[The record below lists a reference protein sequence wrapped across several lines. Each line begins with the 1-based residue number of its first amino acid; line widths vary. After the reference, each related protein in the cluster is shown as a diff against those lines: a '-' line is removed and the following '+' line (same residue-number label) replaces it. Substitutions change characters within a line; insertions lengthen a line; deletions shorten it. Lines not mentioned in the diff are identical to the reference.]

1 MEFTEESVMK
11 KLKLLLSIVFISLI
25 TITVGACTG
34 QPTEPS
40 VTYSVPEL
48 KYILLG
54 NFDNVF
60 YVDSDYY
67 PIAREGQEEQ
77 NALEQYA
84 EIKADGA
91 EFSAIINHL
100 ELPAKG
106 EYSPEEKLLIY
117 REHKKLTRGVQLI
130 ASGDKYSFTLRVE
143 EGQGELIEGTI
154 TISGE
159 IKVLKREDSFNT
171 YPICLA
177 KGTYIETSLGLV
189 LVELVHKGMLVW
201 TVDNLGDRVL
211 APVIKTTNTP
221 VPSSFRVVKVELSD
235 TRTITASQNHPTA
248 DNKAL
253 GNYVVGDTLDGAQV
267 TSIEYL
273 PYTENAT
280 YDILPDGSTGLYWA
294 NGILLKSTLTK
305 QK

>member
-1 MEFTEESVMK
+1 MK
-11 KLKLLLSIVFISLI
+11 NLKLSTSIVLLSLI

-34 QPTEPS
+34 QTSEPL

-48 KYILLG
+48 KYMLFD

-84 EIKADGA
+84 EIKADDA

-100 ELPAKG
+100 KLPDKG
-106 EYSPEEKLLIY
+106 EYSAEEKLLIY
-117 REHKKLTRGVQLI
+117 REHKKLTRAVELT
-130 ASGDKYSFTLRVE
+130 AAGDKYNFTLRVD

-154 TISGE
+154 TTSGT
-159 IKVLKREDSFNT
+159 IKVLKREESFNT

-177 KGTYIETSLGLV
+177 KGTSIETSLGPV
-189 LVELVHKGMLVW
+189 AVELIQKGMLIW
-201 TVDNLGDRVL
+201 TVDNSGSRVL
-211 APVIKTTNTP
+211 APVIKTANTP
-221 VPSSFRVVKVELSD
+221 VPSSFRVVKMELSD

-253 GNYVVGDTLDGAQV
+253 GDYEVGDTLDGAQV

-280 YDILPDGSTGLYWA
+280 YDILTAGYTRLYWA
-294 NGILLKSTLTK
+294 DGILLKSTLTK
-305 QK
+305 

>member
-1 MEFTEESVMK
+1 MK
-11 KLKLLLSIVFISLI
+11 NLKLSTSIVLLSLI
-25 TITVGACTG
+25 TITVGTCTG
-34 QPTEPS
+34 QTSEPL

-60 YVDSDYY
+60 YVDPDYY

-84 EIKADGA
+84 EIKADYA
-91 EFSAIINHL
+91 EFKAIIDHL
-100 ELPAKG
+100 ELPTEG
-106 EYSPEEKLLIY
+106 EYSIEEKLLIY
-117 REHKKLTRGVQLI
+117 REHKKLARGVQLTT
-130 ASGDKYSFTLRVE
+130 SGDKYNFTLRVE

-154 TISGE
+154 TTSGK
-159 IKVLKREDSFNT
+159 IKVLKREESFHT

-177 KGTYIETSLGLV
+177 KGSRIETSVGLIP
-189 LVELVHKGMLVW
+189 VELVHKGMLIW
-201 TVDNLGDRVL
+201 TVDNSGSRVL
-211 APVIKTTNTP
+211 VPVIKTANTP

-253 GNYVVGDTLDGAQV
+253 GDYEAGDTLDGAQV

-273 PYTENAT
+273 TYTENAT
-280 YDILPDGSTGLYWA
+280 YDILPAGSTGLYWA
-294 NGILLKSTLTK
+294 DGILLKSTLTK
-305 QK
+305 

>member
-1 MEFTEESVMK
+1 MK
-11 KLKLLLSIVFISLI
+11 KLELLLSIVFISLI
-25 TITVGACTG
+25 TITVGACTE
-34 QPTEPS
+34 QPAEPL

-48 KYILLG
+48 KYMLLD

-84 EIKADGA
+84 EIKADDA
-91 EFSAIINHL
+91 EFTAIIDHL

-106 EYSPEEKLLIY
+106 EYSAEEKLLIY
-117 REHKKLTRGVQLI
+117 REHKKLTRAVQLT
-130 ASGDKYSFTLRVE
+130 ATADKYNFTLRVE

-154 TISGE
+154 TPAGK
-159 IKVLKREDSFNT
+159 IKVLKREESFNT

-177 KGTYIETSLGLV
+177 KGTRIEASSELV
-189 LVELVHKGMLVW
+189 SVELAYKGMLIW
-201 TVDNLGDRVL
+201 TVGDSGNRILV
-211 APVIKTTNTP
+211 PVIKTANTP

-253 GNYVVGDTLDGAQV
+253 GNYEVGDTLDGAQV

-280 YDILPDGSTGLYWA
+280 YDILPAGYTGLYWA
-294 NGILLKSTLTK
+294 DGILLKSTLTK
-305 QK
+305 

>member
-1 MEFTEESVMK
+1 MK
-11 KLKLLLSIVFISLI
+11 KLKLLMSILLISLI
-25 TITVGACTG
+25 TITAGACTE
-34 QPTEPS
+34 QASEPL
-40 VTYSVPEL
+40 VTYSMPEL

-84 EIKADGA
+84 EIKADDA
-91 EFSAIINHL
+91 EFKAIIDHL
-100 ELPAKG
+100 ELVAKG
-106 EYSPEEKLLIY
+106 AYSAEEKLLIY
-117 REHKKLTRGVQLI
+117 REHKKLTRAVQLT
-130 ASGDKYSFTLRVE
+130 ATGDKYNFTLRVE

-154 TISGE
+154 TTSGN
-159 IKVLKREDSFNT
+159 IKVMKREESFNT

-177 KGTYIETSLGLV
+177 KGTRIETSVGLV
-189 LVELVHKGMLVW
+189 SVELVHAGMLIW
-201 TVDNLGDRVL
+201 TVDDSGSRVL
-211 APVIKTTNTP
+211 APVIKTSNTP
-221 VPSSFRVVKVELSD
+221 VLSSFRVVKVELSD

-253 GNYVVGDTLDGAQV
+253 GNYEVGDTLDGAQV
-267 TSIEYL
+267 TLIEYL

-280 YDILPDGSTGLYWA
+280 YDILHAGSTGLYWA
-294 NGILLKSTLTK
+294 DGILLKSTLTK
-305 QK
+305 

>member
-1 MEFTEESVMK
+1 MK
-11 KLKLLLSIVFISLI
+11 KLKLFLSIILLSLI

-60 YVDSDYY
+60 WVDSDFF
-67 PIAREGQEEQ
+67 PVGREGQEEQ

-117 REHKKLTRGVQLI
+117 REHKKLTRAVQLTI
-130 ASGDKYSFTLRVE
+130 TGDKYSFTLRVE

-154 TISGE
+154 TTSGE
-159 IKVLKREDSFNT
+159 VKVLKREASFNT

-177 KGTYIETSLGLV
+177 KGTSIETSVGLV
-189 LVELVHKGMLVW
+189 SVEMVQEGLLVW
-201 TVDNLGDRVL
+201 TVDDSGNRVL
-211 APVIKTTNTP
+211 APVIKTANTP
-221 VPSSFRVVKVELSD
+221 VPSSFRVVKMELGD
-235 TRTITASQNHPTA
+235 TRTITASPNHPTA

-253 GNYVVGDTLDGAQV
+253 GSYKVGDTLDETQV

-273 PYTENAT
+273 PYTEDAT
-280 YDILPDGSTGLYWA
+280 YDILPAGSTGLYWA
-294 NGILLKSTLTK
+294 DGILLKSTLIK
-305 QK
+305 